1 MCCEENHDKREK
13 QSLKGSDNQQE
24 TMNKDDININDNEN
38 LKVVKHETRTLS
50 SDVVPRHYEIFINH
64 KDDEFNGTV
73 VIDLEIKKETET
85 VKINSKGLKIKNC
98 EIFGEKCEFSDEKD
112 EEIEIK
118 VPEKIKGAGN
128 MKLEFEGRLS
138 YNMEGFYV
146 SQYFVNGVKKKL
158 YSTHFEPTHAR
169 MLIPCFD
176 QPDMKATFKLTL
188 ETENVEVISNTHGKS
203 KLLSNGRKVTT
214 FEETPK
220 MSTYLLAFV
229 IGELEY
235 HEEYLNNIQIR
246 VYTIEGEKGK
256 GEYAIRVAAQCL
268 DFFQR
273 YFSFPYPLK
282 KLDLV
287 GIPEFSMGAME
298 NWGIVTFRETA
309 LLYDPYNSNV
319 HQKKRIA
326 EVVCH
331 ELAHQWFGNLVTMK
345 WWDDLWLNEGF
356 ATYAASLAMDNIQIV
371 NWDVWTDFIASETDR
386 GMEEDALNS
395 SHPIKVDVYD
405 PNDIDQIFDGIS
417 YSKSASLI
425 RMIEKFLGNDKFKA
439 SLAKYIKKFQYS
451 NATTDDLWEML
462 SDDNHD

>member
-1 MCCEENHDKREK
+1 MDAKKDQKKVGDHETYNGKKENR
-13 QSLKGSDNQQE
+13 
-24 TMNKDDININDNEN
+24 DDMGVMAVE
-38 LKVVKHETRTLS
+38 HATRTLS
-50 SDVVPRHYEIFINH
+50 ANVLPVHYEINISH
-64 KDDEFNGTV
+64 KDDDFAGRV
-73 VIDLEIKKETET
+73 DIDLKIEKATDTIS
-85 VKINSKGLKIKNC
+85 INSKGLKI
-98 EIFGEKCEFSDEKD
+98 IKCEVFGKRCQVSEEKD
-112 EEIEIK
+112 EELTIK
-118 VPEKIKGAGN
+118 VGEKIMGPGQ
-128 MKLEFEGRLS
+128 MKLEFVGRVS
-138 YNMEGFYV
+138 YNMEGFYA
-146 SQYFVNGVKKKL
+146 SQYSIGKIKKKL

-169 MLIPCFD
+169 MLMPCFD
-176 QPDMKATFKLTL
+176 QPDMKATFRLTL
-188 ETENVEVISNTHGKS
+188 ETDDVEVISNTHGKS
-203 KLLSNGRKVTT
+203 HLLANGRKVTV
-214 FEETPK
+214 FERTPK

-229 IGELEY
+229 IGELEH

-246 VYTIEGEKGK
+246 VYTIEGEKSK

-273 YFSFPYPLK
+273 YFAFPYPLK

-298 NWGIVTFRETA
+298 NWGLVTFRETA

-356 ATYAASLAMDNIQIV
+356 ATYAASLAMENIPIV
-371 NWDVWTDFIASETDR
+371 NWDVWTDFIATETDR
-386 GMEEDALNS
+386 GMGEDALKS

-425 RMIEKFLGNDKFKA
+425 RMIENFLGKEKFKA
-439 SLAKYIKKFQYS
+439 SLASYIKKFQYS
-451 NATTDDLWEML
+451 NATTADLWEML
-462 SDDNHD
+462 SDEKHDI